1 MEATFSSEAMVPQMH
16 LFLMDYLR
24 TQDTGALVGEEQR
37 IQTEKLERFSMVL
50 LPRGV
55 LSLG

>member
-1 MEATFSSEAMVPQMH
+1 MVPQMH

>member
-1 MEATFSSEAMVPQMH
+1 MVPQMH

-24 TQDTGALVGEEQR
+24 TQDMGALVGEEQR
-37 IQTEKLERFSMVL
+37 IQTEKLERFSMLL